1 VSVFSAGFAPLS
13 GYWKRSVPEDESPP
27 EDITSDEDKALLTL
41 PRVDRVR
48 MAFEVFPLDERERLA
63 LSALLEAPGSTA
75 QALSET
81 CGWMP
86 SGWRTQML
94 LLCQRRRRFLW
105 PGGMAQ
111 DITNGLIITALT
123 VYDSETL
130 GFRPRPE
137 LTAALWT
144 ALRAS

>member
-1 VSVFSAGFAPLS
+1 MSVFTDGFAPLS
-13 GYWKRSVPEDESPP
+13 GYWKRSAPEDVSPKA
-27 EDITSDEDKALLTL
+27 DTGDEDALLLTL

-48 MAFEVFPLDERERLA
+48 MAFEDIPPDKRERLA
-63 LSALLEAPGSTA
+63 LSALMEAPGSTA
-75 QALSET
+75 QVLSET

-94 LLCQRRRRFLW
+94 LLCQRRRRYLW

-123 VYDSETL
+123 VYDSDTL
-130 GFRPRPE
+130 TFRPRPE
-137 LTAALWT
+137 LTGTLRDALKV
-144 ALRAS
+144 S